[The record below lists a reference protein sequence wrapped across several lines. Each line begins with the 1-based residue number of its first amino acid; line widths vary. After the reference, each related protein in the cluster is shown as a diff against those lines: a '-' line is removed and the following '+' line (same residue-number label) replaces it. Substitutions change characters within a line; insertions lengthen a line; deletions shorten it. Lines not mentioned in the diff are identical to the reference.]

1 MNSTYCSSFLL
12 ISSCNRIRRVSFL
25 DGLGFDWASAELT
38 CGHRWAKE
46 QKYNSLFWG
55 ICQVFTI
62 HLCVNAKDQSY
73 QRTYR
78 EFIVRLVQARKDAGL
93 TQVEV
98 ARKLGKANSFIS
110 KCELG
115 ERRVDFVE
123 LQQLAKIYE
132 KDLSFF
138 TTHRK

>member
-1 MNSTYCSSFLL
+1 M
-12 ISSCNRIRRVSFL
+12 
-25 DGLGFDWASAELT
+25 
-38 CGHRWAKE
+38 
-46 QKYNSLFWG
+46 
-55 ICQVFTI
+55 
-62 HLCVNAKDQSY
+62 NAKDQAY
-73 QRTYR
+73 QRAYR
-78 EFIVRLVQARKDAGL
+78 EFIARLVQARKDAGL
-93 TQVEV
+93 TQVQV

-123 LQQLAKIYE
+123 LEQLAKIYE